1 MKERTRRLFLIPSC
15 VLFAIFFSSLPLA
28 AQNRPSSLS
37 TLFEDIYGPNGLVLN
52 SDDVQLDGTN
62 HAAHFNSAFQSE
74 FRLVNV
80 ALTSQLATVPLPSPA
95 SGFTYT
101 FDAATGTFMRST
113 RSFGPILAER
123 GETIG
128 RGRIAFGYSYQ
139 FFSYDALDGL
149 RLAGIPAVFTHD
161 NPQAGGGR
169 ADVVATANTV
179 EATVSRFTGALTYG
193 LSSRVDVSLAV
204 PVVNT
209 RLSLLSNATIHR
221 IGTGSNLGVH
231 YFRDPDAIGG
241 YGSTRQYF
249 AEGSA
254 GGVGDLVA
262 RVKAT
267 MMREGTR
274 ALAAGLDVRMPTGD
288 EQNLLGSG
296 AVGIRPFAAFSS
308 QMGAFAP
315 HVNAAYQWNGESL
328 IGGNV
333 REDVKGDLPD
343 QFTYAVGGDVLVAPR
358 LSVIVDLFGQRV
370 VSSPRLIAVESTRSG
385 VAGSVTL
392 DDIRFVNESYWTSS
406 GSFGLKANLLSRMLL
421 TFNLQFAIADGGLTD
436 RLSPLVGM
444 EWAF

>member
-1 MKERTRRLFLIPSC
+1 MRLSSRVFRVHRLVLGFLLLGAS
-15 VLFAIFFSSLPLA
+15 PLA
-28 AQNRPSSLS
+28 AQDRPSTLS
-37 TLFEDIYGPNGLVLN
+37 TLFEDIYGPRGLVLN

-95 SGFTYT
+95 SGFTYN
-101 FDAATGTFMRST
+101 FDSATGTFMRST

-139 FFSYDALDGL
+139 FFSYDALDGV
-149 RLAGIPAVFTHD
+149 RLANIPAVFTHD
-161 NPQAGGGR
+161 NFEAGGGR
-169 ADVVATANTV
+169 SDVVGTSNTV
-179 EATVSRFTGALTYG
+179 EATVNRFTAALTYG
-193 LSSRVDVSLAV
+193 LSDRIDLSLAV
-204 PVVNT
+204 PVVAT

-221 IGTGSNLGVH
+221 IGTGNNLAVH

-241 YGSTRQYF
+241 FGSTRQYF

-262 RVKAT
+262 RLKAT
-267 MMREGTR
+267 MMKEGTR

-296 AVGIRPFAAFSS
+296 AVGLRPFVAFSA
-308 QMGAFAP
+308 QMRAFAP
-315 HVNAAYQWNGESL
+315 HANAAYQWNGESL

-333 REDVKGDLPD
+333 REGVKEDLPD
-343 QFTYAVGGDVLVAPR
+343 QFTYALGGDVLVAPR
-358 LSVIVDLFGQRV
+358 LSMILDVFGQRV
-370 VSSPRLIAVESTRSG
+370 VSSPRLVAITSTRTG

-392 DDIRFVNESYWTSS
+392 DDIRFVSESYWTSS
-406 GSFGLKANLLSRMLL
+406 GSFGLKANLMSRMLV
-421 TFNLQFAIADGGLTD
+421 TFNLQFALADGGLTD
-436 RLSPLVGM
+436 RLSPLVGL